1 MQWAGAGQCAKQVPT
16 AAPDLAYQ
24 YQPSELAKGPSFGCG
39 PTPDGPAIA
48 LTALDPTV
56 VRGWLINA
64 LNDRLVVCQGVPTR
78 PHGLKVKTIG
88 TLIAGALL
96 DGYGALGRAPFDL
109 AQQRGPETQ
118 ALRTSRPMRLPRFFI
133 ITARL
138 KPNG

>member
-1 MQWAGAGQCAKQVPT
+1 MRKCSGLAQRNAPKQSPQQHQIS
-16 AAPDLAYQ
+16 PPSKLA
-24 YQPSELAKGPSFGCG
+24 EGPSCGCG

-64 LNDRLVVCQGVPTR
+64 LNDRLVVCQDVPTP

-109 AQQRGPETQ
+109 APTNSEARRL
-118 ALRTSRPMRLPRFFI
+118 LRTSRPMRLPRFLI